1 MAGSDCRGSILN
13 RSPNPNRSPNRSRG
27 RPEPVTE
34 PATEP
39 AADFFRTGHSAN
51 CWHRR
56 HRLALLNG
64 RIDGLTCRHKAHG
77 VSLFACFLLR
87 DRVAM
92 ESGAETALRET
103 RGGNSWCCG
112 RHGVRPVNADG
123 DTLQEIVDEM
133 NNNDINSAEELRDAD
148 DANM

>member
-1 MAGSDCRGSILN
+1 MASSDCRGSILN
-13 RSPNPNRSPNRSRG
+13 RPPNPHRPPNRPPNRPQG
-27 RPEPVTE
+27 RPEPV
-34 PATEP
+34 
-39 AADFFRTGHSAN
+39 DFFRTGHSAN
-51 CWHRR
+51 CW